1 MGASRVNL
9 GCGELKLDGYL
20 NVDQFPKVNP
30 DLVSDAHEFLAGCED
45 GSLDE
50 IYAGHFLEHLT
61 LDEAQ
66 SLLRECYRVLKS
78 GGLLGITVPDTE
90 AVFKMYVLGKMNMHD
105 ICAQFLYSTVQK
117 SHHKWSYDSR
127 SLRAQIEAAGFVC
140 RNEIDRQRDPRVWP
154 AWYQC
159 GWDAEKP

>member
-1 MGASRVNL
+1 MRANF
-9 GCGELKLDGYL
+9 GCGELKLDGYI
-20 NVDQFPKVNP
+20 NIDQFPEVNP
-30 DLVSDAHEFLAGCED
+30 DVVADASEWLSLRAD
-45 GSLDE
+45 GSVDE

-66 SLLRECYRVLKS
+66 VFLRECFRALKS
-78 GGLLGITVPDTE
+78 GGTIGIVVPDTE

-117 SHHKWSYDSR
+117 SHHQWSYDSR

-140 RNEIDRQRDPRVWP
+140 KHEIDRHKDPRVWP

-159 GWDAEKP
+159 GWEAEKP